1 LIGLPADRSSKDS
14 AMPIR
19 RVKPTTNARRKITFL
34 DTSDLTRKPPEK
46 RLTKGLRK
54 SGGRNN
60 QGRTTA
66 RHRGGGHKRRYRIID
81 WKRADKDGVPA
92 KVVAHEYDPNRNARL
107 HLLQYA
113 DGEKRYVLATHRVGV
128 GDVVGNGPTAEPKPG
143 NSMKLQDIPTGLQV
157 HSVEMIPGRGAQ
169 LARGAGAACTLGAK
183 EGRYALLILPS
194 GEMRKVHRECRATIG
209 QVGNVDANL
218 VVVGKAGRKRHMGRR
233 PRVRG
238 SAMNPV
244 AHPMGGGEGRRSGGR
259 HPRSKW
265 GKPAKGGNTRKP
277 RKASSKLIVRGR
289 KRGKHVGR

>member
-1 LIGLPADRSSKDS
+1 
-14 AMPIR
+14 MPIR

-34 DTSDLTRKPPEK
+34 DTSDLTKKRPEK
-46 RLTKGLRK
+46 RLTVGLRK

-60 QGRTTA
+60 HGRTTA
-66 RHRGGGHKRRYRIID
+66 RHRGGGHKRLYRIID
-81 WKRADKDGVPA
+81 WRRGDKDGIPA
-92 KVVAHEYDPNRNARL
+92 KVVALEYDPNRNARL

-113 DGEKRYVLATHRVGV
+113 DGEKRYVLAAHKVDVGQTV
-128 GDVVGNGPTAEPKPG
+128 MSGPEAEPKPG
-143 NSMKLQDIPTGLQV
+143 NCMQLKNIPTGLQV
-157 HSVEMIPGRGAQ
+157 HAVEMVPGRGAQ
-169 LARGAGAACTLGAK
+169 MARGAGAVCTLSAK

-194 GEMRKVHRECRATIG
+194 GEMRRVHVDCRATIG
-209 QVGNVDANL
+209 QVGNLDANL

-265 GKPAKGGNTRKP
+265 GKFSKGGNTRRP
-277 RKASSKLIVRGR
+277 RKGSSRLIVRGR
-289 KRGKHVGR
+289 KRGKQVGR